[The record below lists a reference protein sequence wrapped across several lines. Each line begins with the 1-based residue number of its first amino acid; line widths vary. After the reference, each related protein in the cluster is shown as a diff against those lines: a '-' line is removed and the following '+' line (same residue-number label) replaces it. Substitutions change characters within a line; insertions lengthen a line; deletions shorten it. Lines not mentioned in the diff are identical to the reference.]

1 MLQLTKFLTTSYSIH
16 FTIQRDHLLGLFLR
30 LCHRFL
36 ISNVFEFVNALHTLL
51 SSSCVSG
58 GPGQC
63 LLMNCALEQ
72 NHKGG
77 AEGPRMMWCFD
88 GHSLPGGKLISLLAP
103 APTLTRVFMKSLLA
117 PWYTTIGKAGEI
129 YRNQSP

>member
-1 MLQLTKFLTTSYSIH
+1 
-16 FTIQRDHLLGLFLR
+16 
-30 LCHRFL
+30 
-36 ISNVFEFVNALHTLL
+36 
-51 SSSCVSG
+51 
-58 GPGQC
+58 
-63 LLMNCALEQ
+63 MNCVLRQ

-103 APTLTRVFMKSLLA
+103 APNPHTGLYEVITGPLVH
-117 PWYTTIGKAGEI
+117 TVGKAGEI